1 MLIQSQ
7 DELNK
12 ATARI
17 SQYPQIAVDT
27 EFYWMRTYY
36 PELCLIQIATGND
49 IFLID
54 TLENLDF
61 SALKAIFE
69 NKNIQKIIHSAT
81 NDVPII
87 RNFLE
92 CNINHI
98 FDTQLAAGFL
108 GLQPQISLKNLL
120 KEILDIEMEKES
132 QFSDWRK
139 RPLSDNQIIY
149 AINDVKHLITLAQL
163 LEKKL
168 TDVGYHKLFL
178 EDLSQIATMEFNSG
192 ENVHNRIGN
201 IQKFNEQTQR
211 NIILL
216 AQWREKIAQEK
227 NIPLRYIFDNKL
239 LYLIA
244 HISPT
249 SLNDFEHIE
258 LKKFKPW
265 IKKGIIS
272 TINSNKCIQNLITE
286 KKSTSKLSNE
296 LIEQIVDFFNS
307 QITDFNFDSSII
319 ASKKDIR
326 SLVYNLKLDSQ
337 NINNKLLNG
346 WRYKIVG
353 KNLKEY
359 ILNNIK

>member
-7 DELNK
+7 DDLNR
-12 ATARI
+12 ATTKI
-17 SQYPQIAVDT
+17 SDYTQIAVDT

-36 PELCLIQIATGND
+36 PELCLIQVATDND

-61 SALKAIFE
+61 SNLKVIFE
-69 NKNIQKIIHSAT
+69 SENIQKIMHSAA
-81 NDVPII
+81 NDIPII
-87 RNFLE
+87 KKFLK
-92 CNINHI
+92 CNTNNI

-120 KEILDIEMEKES
+120 KEILNVEMEKES

-149 AINDVKHLITLAQL
+149 AINDVKYLIPLAQF
-163 LEKKL
+163 LEKKI
-168 TDVGYHKLFL
+168 TDIGYQDLFT
-178 EDLSQIATMEFNSG
+178 EDLSQIATMEFNSV
-192 ENVHNRIGN
+192 ENVHNKISN

-216 AQWREKIAQEK
+216 AQWREKTAQDK

-244 HISPT
+244 HIYPT
-249 SLNDFEHIE
+249 SLNDFEHVE
-258 LKKFKPW
+258 LKKLKPW
-265 IKKGIIS
+265 IKKSIIS
-272 TINSNKCIQNLITE
+272 TLKSNKCIQELITE
-286 KKSTSKLSNE
+286 KKSASKLSNE
-296 LIEQIVDFFNS
+296 LTEQIIDFFNS
-307 QITDFNFDSSII
+307 QTAGFNFDSGII

-326 SLVYNLKLDSQ
+326 SLAYNLNLGKT
-337 NINNKLLNG
+337 NISNKLLNG
-346 WRYKIVG
+346 WRYKTVG
-353 KNLKEY
+353 KKLKEY
-359 ILNNIK
+359 ILENIK